1 MLEPPSFWRENR
13 IADVILL
20 RVLTKN
26 VVVAEKSYQMFKVL
40 SLCDPER
47 VKPPYVKI
55 TVLTFLVKTCTMK
68 LSGVFNVLRIR
79 KKNSVEFQPRSRPRP
94 GILRSLLLSQLLP

>member
-1 MLEPPSFWRENR
+1 MLEPASFWRENR

-20 RVLTKN
+20 RVLAKN
-26 VVVAEKSYQMFKVL
+26 VVVAEKSYQMLL

-47 VKPPYVKI
+47 AKAPSLKI
-55 TVLTFLVKTCTMK
+55 TVLTFLVKKCTMK

-79 KKNSVEFQPRSRPRP
+79 EKNSVTSQPRSRVRPRM
-94 GILRSLLLSQLLP
+94 LKSLLLSQLLP